1 MQQLFLEIMI
11 TEAQCYTRVQNIYN
25 PANFVKNLQP
35 IAELL
40 KTHSEK
46 YSVLPDVIQIKAVTG
61 MELNV
66 IKDYTDDYQDWF
78 LENFEQFT
86 KKQELERAIIECSNL
101 LDQGDYD
108 PVEGLIKAAVQIS
121 LTKDMGTD
129 YFENP
134 HDRLKKIIDNNGQMS
149 TGWPSLDNKL
159 YGGVNRGELTILIG
173 GSGAGKS
180 LFLQNIALN
189 MLELK
194 QNCVYITLELSEELC
209 SLRTDC
215 MVVSQSSKDVFRN
228 IDDIDTRIRMKN
240 KSTGGYRLKYYPS
253 QSTVNDIRSYIRELQ
268 IQTGFKPDAI
278 FVDYIDL
285 LQPATANVPLTDT
298 FNKDKYVSEELRN
311 LAKELDVFMFSAS
324 QMNRSSVDEVEFDHS
339 HIAGGISKINTAD
352 NVLGIFVNKPMR
364 ERGEYQLQLM
374 KTRSS
379 AGVGSK
385 VDLDFDSSSLRITD
399 PLSNNGNSSL
409 ANKYRNNQPADDS
422 LSRTQNSSIMDK
434 IKPTSN
440 VSSNA
445 SSSDSDDYPVISKV
459 TTRKAPVDHMTG
471 KLGGMLHKLDS

>member
-1 MQQLFLEIMI
+1 
-11 TEAQCYTRVQNIYN
+11 
-25 PANFVKNLQP
+25 
-35 IAELL
+35 
-40 KTHSEK
+40 
-46 YSVLPDVIQIKAVTG
+46 
-61 MELNV
+61 
-66 IKDYTDDYQDWF
+66 
-78 LENFEQFT
+78 
-86 KKQELERAIIECSNL
+86 
-101 LDQGDYD
+101 
-108 PVEGLIKAAVQIS
+108 
-121 LTKDMGTD
+121 
-129 YFENP
+129 
-134 HDRLKKIIDNNGQMS
+134 MS